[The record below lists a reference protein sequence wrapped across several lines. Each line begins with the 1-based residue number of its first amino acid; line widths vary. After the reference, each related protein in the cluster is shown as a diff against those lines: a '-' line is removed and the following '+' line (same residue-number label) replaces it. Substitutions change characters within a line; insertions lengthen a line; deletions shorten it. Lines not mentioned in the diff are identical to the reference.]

1 MLFMRTR
8 KKQKN
13 ISGEIKDTSP
23 KVYQRDKIDFE
34 LKIRELE
41 WTNKQREFFKLISD
55 KETRIIFVSGP
66 AGSSKTLIAVRA
78 ALQILNDKKASDII
92 CVRAAVE
99 SADSKLGY
107 LPGDLQSKY
116 DVYMMPFADKLEEL
130 LPVDQIKRLKNDNR
144 ITNQPI
150 NFCRGLSFAAKVIL
164 MDEMQNATLS
174 EFGTLLTRM
183 GKFTKMIVCADPS
196 QSDLP
201 FNKQGAFEKIVE
213 LFSCEESRRMGIHHF
228 KFSEDDIL
236 RSELCKFVVKKIN
249 SHKKEET
256 IKALERAEREK
267 KSGKNQAANI
277 SQIHQDSWSPNQKI

>member
-1 MLFMRTR
+1 MS
-8 KKQKN
+8 KKQSARSVRKSVDN
-13 ISGEIKDTSP
+13 SP

-41 WTNKQREFFKLISD
+41 WTNKQKEFFNLIND
-55 KETRIIFVSGP
+55 KETRIVFITGP

-78 ALQILNDKKASDII
+78 ALQMLNDKKASDII

-130 LPVDQIKRLKNDNR
+130 LPIDQIKRLKGDNR

-150 NFCRGLSFAAKVIL
+150 NFCRGLSFAARVVL

-174 EFGTLLTRM
+174 EFATLLTRI
-183 GKFTKMIVCADPS
+183 GKFTKMIICADPS

-201 FNKQGAFEKIVE
+201 YNKQGAFEKILE
-213 LFSCEESRRMGIHHF
+213 LFSCEESKKMGIHRF
-228 KFSEDDIL
+228 DFTEDDIL
-236 RSELCKFVVKKIN
+236 RSELCKFVVKKITA
-249 SHKKEET
+249 HKKEE
-256 IKALERAEREK
+256 ALRIAEKIEKEK
-267 KSGKNQAANI
+267 KNNKTQNINI
-277 SQIHQDSWSPNQKI
+277 SQVHNDSWSPNQKI

>member
-1 MLFMRTR
+1 MS
-8 KKQKN
+8 KKQSARSLRKVEDN
-13 ISGEIKDTSP
+13 SP
-23 KVYQRDKIDFE
+23 KVYQRDKIDFD

-41 WTNKQREFFKLISD
+41 WTDKQKQFFDLINNKNTKIV
-55 KETRIIFVSGP
+55 FVSGP

-78 ALQILNDKKASDII
+78 ALEMLNEKKASDII

-130 LPVDQIKRLKNDNR
+130 LPIDQIKRLKNDNR

-150 NFCRGLSFAAKVIL
+150 NFCRGLSFSAKVIL

-174 EFGTLLTRM
+174 EFGTLLTRI
-183 GKFTKMIVCADPS
+183 GQFTKMIICADPS

-201 FNKQGAFEKIVE
+201 FNKQGAFQKIVE
-213 LFSCEESRRMGIHHF
+213 LFSCEQSKDMGIHHF
-228 KFSEDDIL
+228 QFEEDDIL
-236 RSELCKFVVKKIN
+236 RSELCKFVVKKITQ
-249 SHKKEET
+249 HKKEEAVK
-256 IKALERAEREK
+256 IAEKIEKDK
-267 KSGKNQAANI
+267 KSGKTQNVNI
-277 SQIHQDSWSPNQKI
+277 SPIYQDGWSPSQKI

>member
-1 MLFMRTR
+1 MSH
-8 KKQKN
+8 QKR
-13 ISGEIKDTSP
+13 SKRERIKDTSP
-23 KVYQRDKIDFE
+23 KIYQRDKIDFE

-41 WTNKQREFFKLISD
+41 WTEKQREFFNLIHNKD
-55 KETRIIFVSGP
+55 TKIIFISGP

-78 ALQILNDKKASDII
+78 ALQMLNDKKASDII

-130 LPVDQIKRLKNDNR
+130 LPIEQIKRLKGDNR

-150 NFCRGLSFAAKVIL
+150 NFCRGLSFSAKVIL

-174 EFGTLLTRM
+174 EFGTLLTRI
-183 GKFTKMIVCADPS
+183 GQFTKMIICADPS

-201 FNKQGAFEKIVE
+201 YNKQGAFEKIVE
-213 LFSCEESRRMGIHHF
+213 LFSCDESKKMGIHHF
-228 KFSEDDIL
+228 HFTEDDIL
-236 RSELCKFVVKKIN
+236 RSELCKFVVKKITD
-249 SHKKEET
+249 HKKEEA
-256 IKALERAEREK
+256 IKLAEKEK
-267 KSGKNQAANI
+267 KNKPQNGSVMPL
-277 SQIHQDSWSPNQKI
+277 SQDSWSPNQKL

>member
-1 MLFMRTR
+1 MSSKKIKNRTNLEDR
-8 KKQKN
+8 
-13 ISGEIKDTSP
+13 SP

-34 LKIRELE
+34 LKIRELN
-41 WTNKQREFFKLISD
+41 WTDKQKKFIELVTGKD
-55 KETRIIFVSGP
+55 AKIIFVSGP

-78 ALQILNDKKASDII
+78 ALQLLNEKKISDII

-130 LPVDQIKRLKNDNR
+130 LSADQIKRLKSDNR

-164 MDEMQNATLS
+164 MDEMQNATFS
-174 EFGTLLTRM
+174 EFATLLTRM
-183 GKFTKMIVCADPS
+183 GQFSKMIICADPS

-201 FNKQGAFEKIVE
+201 FNKQGAFQKIVE
-213 LFSCEESRRMGIHHF
+213 LFSCEESEKMGIFHF
-228 KFSEDDIL
+228 KFSEEDIL
-236 RSELCKFVVKKIN
+236 RSDICKFIVHKL
-249 SHKKEET
+249 SEHKKEE
-256 IKALERAEREK
+256 LEK
-267 KSGKNQAANI
+267 NKVKDKSHQKQNI
-277 SQIHQDSWSPNQKI
+277 QILHDEVWIPGN

>member
-1 MLFMRTR
+1 MS
-8 KKQKN
+8 KKQSARVMRKA
-13 ISGEIKDTSP
+13 EDRSP

-41 WTNKQREFFKLISD
+41 WTDRQKEFFDLISNKD
-55 KETRIIFVSGP
+55 TRIVFVSGP
-66 AGSSKTLIAVRA
+66 AGSSKTLVAVRA
-78 ALQILNDKKASDII
+78 ALQMLNDKKASDII

-130 LPVDQIKRLKNDNR
+130 LPIDQIKRLKGDNR

-174 EFGTLLTRM
+174 EFGTLLTRI

-201 FNKQGAFEKIVE
+201 FNKQGAFEKIVK
-213 LFSCEESRRMGIHHF
+213 LFSCEESKQMGVHHF
-228 KFSEDDIL
+228 HFTEDDIL
-236 RSELCKFVVKKIN
+236 RSELCKFVVKKITE
-249 SHKKEET
+249 HKKEEA
-256 IKALERAEREK
+256 IRLAEKEK
-267 KSGKNQAANI
+267 KNKIQNNYSI
-277 SQIHQDSWSPNQKI
+277 SQVYQDNWSPEHHP

>member
-1 MLFMRTR
+1 MSYQ
-8 KKQKN
+8 KKSSKKN
-13 ISGEIKDTSP
+13 RVEDKSP
-23 KVYQRDKIDFE
+23 KIYQRDKIDFE

-41 WTNKQREFFKLISD
+41 WTTKQKKFFDLMKD
-55 KETRIIFVSGP
+55 KDIKIIFISGP

-130 LPVDQIKRLKNDNR
+130 LSIDQIKKLKADNR

-150 NFCRGLSFAAKVIL
+150 NFCRGLSFAARVVL
-164 MDEMQNATLS
+164 MDEMQNATFS
-174 EFGTLLTRM
+174 EFATLLTRI
-183 GKFTKMIVCADPS
+183 GHFSKMIICADPS

-201 FNKQGAFEKIVE
+201 CNKQGAFEKITQ
-213 LFSCEESRRMGIHHF
+213 LFSCDESKKNGIYHLEF
-228 KFSEDDIL
+228 TEDDIL
-236 RSELCKFVVKKIN
+236 RSDLCKFVVKKIN
-249 SHKKEET
+249 RHRKEESAKIT
-256 IKALERAEREK
+256 EKTKKIKQENDHSHENVGDDWK
-267 KSGKNQAANI
+267 PK
-277 SQIHQDSWSPNQKI
+277 QKE

>member
-1 MLFMRTR
+1 MS
-8 KKQKN
+8 KKQSARSMRKA
-13 ISGEIKDTSP
+13 EDKSP

-41 WTNKQREFFKLISD
+41 WTNKQKEFFNLINN
-55 KETRIIFVSGP
+55 KEARIVFVSGP

-78 ALQILNDKKASDII
+78 ALQMLNEKKVSDII

-130 LPVDQIKRLKNDNR
+130 LPIDQIKRLKTDNR

-150 NFCRGLSFAAKVIL
+150 NFCRGLSFAARVVL

-174 EFGTLLTRM
+174 EFATLLTRI
-183 GKFTKMIVCADPS
+183 GKFTKMIICADSS

-201 FNKQGAFEKIVE
+201 FNKQGAFDKIVE
-213 LFSCEESRRMGIHHF
+213 LFSCEESKKMGIHHF
-228 KFSEDDIL
+228 QFTEDDIL
-236 RSELCKFVVKKIN
+236 RSELCKFVVKKITQR
-249 SHKKEET
+249 KKEDA
-256 IKALERAEREK
+256 IKLAEKEKEK
-267 KSGKNQAANI
+267 KNKAHSTNI
-277 SQIHQDSWSPNQKI
+277 SQVYQDSWCPSQKL

>member
-1 MLFMRTR
+1 MSKKRQAHSLR
-8 KKQKN
+8 KAEDK
-13 ISGEIKDTSP
+13 SP
-23 KVYQRDKIDFE
+23 KVYQRDKIDFD
-34 LKIRELE
+34 LKIRELD
-41 WTNKQREFFKLISD
+41 WTDKQKEFFNLIND
-55 KETRIIFVSGP
+55 KDTRIVFVSGP
-66 AGSSKTLIAVRA
+66 AGSSKTLVAVRA
-78 ALQILNDKKASDII
+78 ALQMLNDKKASDII

-130 LPVDQIKRLKNDNR
+130 LPIDQIKRLKGDNR

-174 EFGTLLTRM
+174 EFGTLLTRI

-201 FNKQGAFEKIVE
+201 FNKQGAFEKIVK
-213 LFSCEESRRMGIHHF
+213 LFSCEESKQMGIHHF
-228 KFSEDDIL
+228 HFTEDDIL
-236 RSELCKFVVKKIN
+236 RSELCKFVVKKITDY
-249 SHKKEET
+249 KKEEA
-256 IKALERAEREK
+256 IRLADKEK
-267 KSGKNQAANI
+267 KIKQQNPNI
-277 SQIHQDSWSPNQKI
+277 SQVYQDSWSPAYHP

>member
-1 MLFMRTR
+1 MS
-8 KKQKN
+8 KKHPSKTVRQV
-13 ISGEIKDTSP
+13 EDTSP

-34 LKIRELE
+34 LKIRELN
-41 WTNKQREFFKLISD
+41 WTDKQKKFFDLIKNKEA
-55 KETRIIFVSGP
+55 RIIFVSGP

-78 ALQILNDKKASDII
+78 ALQMLNDKKASDII

-130 LPVDQIKRLKNDNR
+130 LPIDQIKRLKNDNR
-144 ITNQPI
+144 ITNHPI

-174 EFGTLLTRM
+174 EFGTLLTRI
-183 GKFTKMIVCADPS
+183 GKFTKMIICADPS

-201 FNKQGAFEKIVE
+201 FNKQGAFEKIAQ
-213 LFSCEESRRMGIHHF
+213 LFSCEESQKMGIHHF
-228 KFSEDDIL
+228 QFTEDDIL
-236 RSELCKFVVKKIN
+236 RSELCKFVVKKITN
-249 SHKKEET
+249 YKKDEA
-256 IKALERAEREK
+256 IKLAEKEK
-267 KSGKNQAANI
+267 KNKSQNINI
-277 SQIHQDSWSPNQKI
+277 SQIYQDSWYPSQKL

>member
-1 MLFMRTR
+1 MSHQKRS
-8 KKQKN
+8 KKERIEDK
-13 ISGEIKDTSP
+13 SP
-23 KVYQRDKIDFE
+23 KIYQRDKIDFE
-34 LKIRELE
+34 LKIRELD
-41 WTNKQREFFKLISD
+41 WTDKQKEFFKLVSD
-55 KETRIIFVSGP
+55 KDARIIFVSGP
-66 AGSSKTLIAVRA
+66 AGSSKTLVAVRA
-78 ALQILNDKKASDII
+78 ALQMLNDKKASDII

-130 LPVDQIKRLKNDNR
+130 LPIDQIKRLKGDNR

-174 EFGTLLTRM
+174 EFGTLLTRI

-201 FNKQGAFEKIVE
+201 FNKQGAFEKIIE
-213 LFSCEESRRMGIHHF
+213 LFSCEES
-228 KFSEDDIL
+228 
-236 RSELCKFVVKKIN
+236 KI
-249 SHKKEET
+249 
-256 IKALERAEREK
+256 
-267 KSGKNQAANI
+267 GKRL
-277 SQIHQDSWSPNQKI
+277 

>member
-1 MLFMRTR
+1 MSKKHPAKSVR
-8 KKQKN
+8 KVEDK
-13 ISGEIKDTSP
+13 SP

-41 WTNKQREFFKLISD
+41 WTDRQKEFFNLINNKD
-55 KETRIIFVSGP
+55 TRIIFVSGP

-78 ALQILNDKKASDII
+78 ALQMLNDKKASDII

-130 LPVDQIKRLKNDNR
+130 LPIDQIKRLKGDNR

-174 EFGTLLTRM
+174 EFGTLLTRI
-183 GKFTKMIVCADPS
+183 GKFTKMIICADPS

-213 LFSCEESRRMGIHHF
+213 LFSCEESKSMGIHHF
-228 KFSEDDIL
+228 QFTEDDIL
-236 RSELCKFVVKKIN
+236 RSELCKFVVRKIT
-249 SHKKEET
+249 SHKKEEAA
-256 IKALERAEREK
+256 KLAEKEK
-267 KSGKNQAANI
+267 KNKTQNVNI
-277 SQIHQDSWSPNQKI
+277 SQIYQDSWSPSQKI